1 MTMWYIVCQ
10 VQKTLAVLAFSSV
23 GAVGAGAIYGKK
35 LCSKKKRDAVKF
47 QQLSQ
52 MQTQGALLDDG
63 DEEDNENHGMV
74 SERVRGDISHI

>member
-1 MTMWYIVCQ
+1 MIYCQ
-10 VQKTLAVLAFSSV
+10 SSTENT
-23 GAVGAGAIYGKK
+23 GCLGIFFGGRSWCWCNGKK